1 MSSDQ
6 YTLYIKNDIARWT
19 RVAADRKIQL
29 D

>member
-19 RVAADRKIQL
+19 RVATERKIQL